1 VTDDARPPARRIG
14 VREWQDLLVWC
25 LAALVGLLLT
35 AWAVRSGARL
45 GTSGAPFLG
54 RFQFRLSPMSVL
66 APLVAVGVLA
76 LGVRDWFDRAAW
88 WRVQLLAYLAGL
100 AWALS
105 LALVDGFAGLTRS
118 LADPD
123 NYGADL
129 TDVHGQPWRYLH
141 DYVSDPAGHSTA
153 ARGHPPGP
161 VLALWFLHRLGL
173 DSPLGLAV
181 VVTALG
187 VSTIPLVLSAVRGV
201 SGATTARRYAPVLIL
216 APYALWTAVS
226 MDVFVAVLGAASIAC
241 GVQASMPARRGW
253 SATGWAL
260 VAGVLIGLAALF
272 SYSAAWL
279 GLSAVCLYFARRRPF
294 LNVATG
300 IGALIPILVAD
311 QLGFPWLAGLEMA
324 RNDFQSRVEPTGP
337 VLWWAAISVVALLL
351 AAGPALVASVRK
363 MLNTDGWSFLVGG
376 ACAVLFSIGAGLAR
390 GGVEHAWL
398 AFFPWLTVAAVAP
411 ERPGGPPPPAPLLLA
426 GGGAVAAVVIDSV
439 LATPW

>member
-1 VTDDARPPARRIG
+1 V
-14 VREWQDLLVWC
+14 LL
-25 LAALVGLLLT
+25 
-35 AWAVRSGARL
+35 
-45 GTSGAPFLG
+45 
-54 RFQFRLSPMSVL
+54 
-66 APLVAVGVLA
+66 
-76 LGVRDWFDRAAW
+76 
-88 WRVQLLAYLAGL
+88 
-100 AWALS
+100 
-105 LALVDGFAGLTRS
+105 
-118 LADPD
+118 
-123 NYGADL
+123 
-129 TDVHGQPWRYLH
+129 
-141 DYVSDPAGHSTA
+141 
-153 ARGHPPGP
+153 
-161 VLALWFLHRLGL
+161 LWFLHRLGL

-187 VSTIPLVLSAVRGV
+187 VLTVPLVLAAVRGV
-201 SGATTARRYAPVLIL
+201 SGGTTARRYAPVLIL

-241 GVQASMPARRGW
+241 GVRASMPARRGW

-294 LNVATG
+294 LNIATG

-324 RNDFQSRVEPTGP
+324 RDDFQSRVEPNRP

-363 MLNTDGWSFLVGG
+363 MRNTDGWSFLVGG

-411 ERPGGPPPPAPLLLA
+411 ERQGGPPPPAPLLLA
-426 GGGAVAAVVIDSV
+426 GGGAVAAVAIEAV